1 MNKKFTAI
9 RLMTQL
15 LIPILLLSAGYEY
28 VSSAPNK
35 DWAAP
40 VLPDENCL
48 QRWGQLDTTQ
58 KVKSWPK
65 YLYNKTYGWFDTTHF
80 ATGNP
85 RQIIADVGTAVANGG
100 GVITITQ
107 GLHNGITGYTGH
119 YQVSGQVSEQQ
130 IIDVAFGIYT
140 DWSWRFENWEGDF
153 PRVLLSPYTRFAIE
167 DLPSQYIG
175 FFAAAHDLTYQQVF
189 ACYLGG
195 VKVVHDEPPHI
206 VIDNN
211 PIDPDLLPEVRRL
224 ENETF
229 EPLVETESGWQHR
242 PWSMM
247 MRITA
252 VPDSAQTWHFL
263 HEETWYFGQ

>member
-1 MNKKFTAI
+1 MKKKHITI
-9 RLMTQL
+9 RVLTQL
-15 LIPILLLSAGYEY
+15 LVPILLLSAGYEY
-28 VSSAPNK
+28 VSSAPDK

-40 VLPDENCL
+40 VLPDEDCL

-58 KVKSWPK
+58 KVNSWPK

-140 DWSWRFENWEGDF
+140 DGAG
-153 PRVLLSPYTRFAIE
+153 VLKTGRAIFRAFCSAPIHA
-167 DLPSQYIG
+167 LPSKICPANTSA
-175 FFAAAHDLTYQQVF
+175 FL
-189 ACYLGG
+189 
-195 VKVVHDEPPHI
+195 PPPMI
-206 VIDNN
+206 
-211 PIDPDLLPEVRRL
+211 
-224 ENETF
+224 
-229 EPLVETESGWQHR
+229 
-242 PWSMM
+242 
-247 MRITA
+247 
-252 VPDSAQTWHFL
+252 
-263 HEETWYFGQ
+263 